1 MATLK
6 ERYENEMVPALLKEL
21 GYDNRFQIP
30 KLVKVVVNVGLGD
43 GAQNAKI
50 FENGVNELSMITGQK
65 PVITRAKKSIA
76 GFKVR
81 EGMPIG
87 AMVTLRGDRMYDFLA
102 KLNFIVLPRIRD
114 FRGLNEKGFDGRG
127 NYNIGLR
134 DQIVFPEID
143 YDKVDRLRGMN
154 ITIVTTATSDRDA
167 KALLT
172 LMGIPFRKAQVSQQP
187 QPMAS

>member
-6 ERYENEMVPALLKEL
+6 EQYEKEMVPALMKEL

-87 AMVTLRGDRMYDFLA
+87 AMVTLRGERMYDFLA

-154 ITIVTTATSDRDA
+154 ITIVTTATNDRDA